1 MASPNDSYWS
11 KSWSLLT
18 RDEGWYKPL
27 LVLAAAKLIP
37 IVGPFGV
44 DGYGL
49 EWARLTSWGVD
60 SSPKQKNVDVGACI
74 KSGARA
80 FVVVL
85 GYGFVFGL
93 LRALL
98 AGILGPIGG
107 LLAAAITVF
116 GGVFMIVAKLRAT
129 IYQTIGSG
137 FQLERIIDMIKHDYM
152 GLLKVSGL
160 YAILMLVIS
169 MLGAVLFGGVLIS
182 NMGSVFVELAM
193 NDNVNDTYVAAKMLS
208 ALASAMP
215 ALCILSY
222 PFMVATTF
230 VQLIMDTAVGLWMR
244 QFDVQNW
251 GNSHDPIPVLA
262 QQAAKETAP
271 AQQAAPAVT
280 TPSQPAQAPVPAPA
294 APAAPAPAPVQDDY
308 QQPVV
313 EAPHEVEAA
322 VTATESSTAAEAA
335 GRAVETSTDF
345 AVATT
350 EDLGETQVVK
360 TFSLDDVVAP
370 AEAQQGAAEP
380 VTTEAVNE
388 DEPSEPADVE
398 DTRDEGSQVTE
409 VIRLSRP
416 VESEDVQAEGDQAE
430 PDSE

>member
-60 SSPKQKNVDVGACI
+60 SSPKQRNVDVGACI

-80 FVVVL
+80 FVVAL

-98 AGILGPIGG
+98 TGILGPIGG

-152 GLLKVSGL
+152 GLLRVSGL
-160 YAILMLVIS
+160 YAILMLVVS

-193 NDNVNDTYVAAKMLS
+193 NNAVDDAYIAAKMLA
-208 ALASAMP
+208 ALGSAMP

-251 GNSHDPIPVLA
+251 GNSHDPIPALA
-262 QQAAKETAP
+262 QPAAKETTGQTAP
-271 AQQAAPAVT
+271 AAAV
-280 TPSQPAQAPVPAPA
+280 PSHPVQAPVSAPVA
-294 APAAPAPAPVQDDY
+294 SAAPAPAPAEAAYVRHDH
-308 QQPVV
+308 QQPVT
-313 EAPHEVEAA
+313 EAQHEPEA
-322 VTATESSTAAEAA
+322 TAMTTETIPAAEAP
-335 GRAVETSTDF
+335 TDF
-345 AVATT
+345 TVAPTD
-350 EDLGETQVVK
+350 DLAETQAVK

-370 AEAQQGAAEP
+370 AEVE
-380 VTTEAVNE
+380 E
-388 DEPSEPADVE
+388 DVVASVSSEVAGEDVPSESADDVDPRE
-398 DTRDEGSQVTE
+398 EGSQVTE

-416 VESEDVQAEGDQAE
+416 VEDGADQTESE
-430 PDSE
+430 SE